1 MGFIPVDVDLDH
13 LVKAVFAGFLHSKGA
28 HPPNPHPSHTAPF
41 GRKSELS
48 TLWRSGSYAPPP
60 GGLSIYLI
68 LGEFFCMGDVSLHSR
83 VYLLNHVFT
92 SVQTPGY
99 LVYTLGYNPVPL
111 YFVAQMLQLWPL
123 VSEVA
128 QSCLTLCDPMD
139 CSLLGSSIH
148 GIFQAG
154 ILEWVA
160 ISFSRGSSQPRDRT
174 RVSRI
179 VGRCFSRL
187 SLQGSL
193 FFKKGS
199 IYFFGHTGS

>member
-1 MGFIPVDVDLDH
+1 M
-13 LVKAVFAGFLHSKGA
+13 KEW
-28 HPPNPHPSHTAPF
+28 
-41 GRKSELS
+41 ELS
-48 TLWRSGSYAPPP
+48 STSWRAEYLLNF
-60 GGLSIYLI
+60 GGI
-68 LGEFFCMGDVSLHSR
+68 LRMGDVSLHSR
-83 VYLLNHVFT
+83 VYLLNHIFT

-99 LVYTLGYNPVPL
+99 LFYTLGYNPVPL

-128 QSCLTLCDPMD
+128 QSCLTLCNPMD

-148 GIFQAG
+148 GIFQAR

-174 RVSRI
+174 RVSGI

-193 FFKKGS
+193 LFKKGS
-199 IYFFGHTGS
+199 IYLFGHTGS